1 MSTPTAAI
9 AQQAQPDATAV
20 LRHLNSAITWYRQLM
35 AANESAGE
43 PSDIYYLDNARTL
56 ARQVVQLAFQSAD
69 AEAQLLSTGK
79 AGESAPNEQQNLSK
93 AAHDAAIRSKETQA
107 KIDLL
112 NGQIARASGKKQQ
125 ELTSQRDTLQGELD
139 FDKALQEGIQKLAA
153 YATGNARNAGGLEK
167 QIGDLKTL
175 VPDLFAKAPA
185 KGATPA
191 TSAPLA
197 NPASG
202 SGLISETVSLFS
214 SFGDLREIN
223 RLVDGAGGVMDM
235 ANRVHDPLRTRI
247 RATIA
252 QEQQIAGQSGSQNA
266 AAADQDR
273 RNIAAL
279 TEQFQQISRVAIP
292 LSQEIALL
300 GEIQANLRQWEMSV
314 HRQYIH
320 LLESVILHGSVLLLG
335 IILVLGVSEIW
346 RKATFRYVREA
357 RRRHQMLL
365 LRRLVTLLLLAFV
378 LILGFVSEFGSLATF
393 AGFLTAGI
401 AVALQTIIL
410 SIAAY
415 FFMLGRHGIRV
426 GDRISVSGVTGDVI
440 DVGLVRMSLMEL
452 GGSGSDVH
460 PTGRVVLVSNSVLFS
475 GAMFKQIPGAS
486 YAWHEL
492 VVTLQN
498 GSDYAMAESKMLE
511 AVNSIYSEYRDS
523 LVQQQQVLED
533 LAAISSSVPSPQASL
548 QLGAKGLDLIVRYP
562 VVLHRETEIDNQV
575 AKKVV
580 EVIEGSRRSAH
591 HQTGIQGRLTRRTIP
606 PREISAGRRWSDAR
620 SSAMLP
626 IRLGVAQVA
635 EPSRGPARTR
645 LSSRPPIAAWPWLR
659 PTPVQFCTCLP
670 AHRSSLPS
678 DTAPSLPRTTLVH
691 PSHRAD
697 ERLCES
703 VHASPSESGFLFA
716 PVTGVVAL

>member
-1 MSTPTAAI
+1 MKRGLAKSACSFAFAVVAAVMLLCVSTPTAAT
-9 AQQAQPDATAV
+9 AQQAQPEATAV
-20 LRHLNSAITWYRQLM
+20 LRHLNTAITWYRQLM

-79 AGESAPNEQQNLSK
+79 AGESAPNDQQNLSK
-93 AAHDAAIRSKETQA
+93 AVRDAATHSKETQA

-112 NGQIARASGKKQQ
+112 NGQIARTSGHKQQ
-125 ELTSQRDTLQGELD
+125 DLISQRDTLQGELD

-153 YATGNARNAGGLEK
+153 FATGNAKNTGGLEK

-175 VPDLFAKAPA
+175 VPELFAKAPA

-191 TSAPLA
+191 TPAPPA

-202 SGLISETVSLFS
+202 SGLISETVSLFA
-214 SFGDLREIN
+214 SFGDLREIS

-235 ANRVHDPLRTRI
+235 ASRVHDPLRTRI

-252 QEQQIAGQSGSQNA
+252 QEQQIVSQTASQNA
-266 AAADQDR
+266 VAAEQDR

-292 LSQEIALL
+292 LSQEISLL

-320 LLESVILHGSVLLLG
+320 LLESVIIHGSVLLLG
-335 IILVLGVSEIW
+335 IILVLGVSEVW
-346 RKATFRYVREA
+346 RKATFRYVREP

-365 LRRLVTLLLLAFV
+365 LRRLVTVLLLAIV
-378 LILGFVSEFGSLATF
+378 LILAFVSEFGSLATF

-410 SIAAY
+410 SIAGY
-415 FFMLGRHGIRV
+415 FFLLGRHGIRV
-426 GDRISVSGVTGDVI
+426 GDRVSVSGVTGDVI

-460 PTGRVVLVSNSVLFS
+460 PTGRVVVVSNSVLFS

-492 VVTLQN
+492 VVTLQS

-511 AVNSIYSEYRDS
+511 AVNSIYLQYRDS

-533 LAAISSSVPSPQASL
+533 LVAISTSVPSPQASL
-548 QLGAKGLDLIVRYP
+548 QLGAKGLDLIVRFP

-580 EVIEGSRRSAH
+580 QVIEGDPALKAAV
-591 HQTGIQGRLTRRTIP
+591 GAPTI
-606 PREISAGRRWSDAR
+606 R
-620 SSAMLP
+620 
-626 IRLGVAQVA
+626 
-635 EPSRGPARTR
+635 PAFK
-645 LSSRPPIAAWPWLR
+645 AA
-659 PTPVQFCTCLP
+659 
-670 AHRSSLPS
+670 
-678 DTAPSLPRTTLVH
+678 
-691 PSHRAD
+691 
-697 ERLCES
+697 
-703 VHASPSESGFLFA
+703 
-716 PVTGVVAL
+716 

>member
-1 MSTPTAAI
+1 MLTKNGGIFLKRDLAKSARSLARAVVAAAMLFSISAPTTAI
-9 AQQAQPDATAV
+9 AQQAQPEATAV
-20 LRHLNSAITWYRQLM
+20 LRHLNSTITWYRQLM

-43 PSDIYYLDNARTL
+43 PSDIYYLDNARML

-69 AEAQLLSTGK
+69 AEAVLLSAEKGGQ
-79 AGESAPNEQQNLSK
+79 AASNDQQNLSK
-93 AAHDAAIRSKETQA
+93 AARDAATHSKETQA

-112 NGQIARASGKKQQ
+112 NGQIPRTYGKKQQ
-125 ELTSQRDTLQGELD
+125 DLISQRDTLQGELD
-139 FDKALQEGIQKLAA
+139 FDKALQEGIQKLTAF
-153 YATGNARNAGGLEK
+153 ATGNARNTGGLEK

-175 VPDLFAKAPA
+175 VPDLFTKAPA
-185 KGATPA
+185 KGATVAVPA
-191 TSAPLA
+191 PPA

-202 SGLISETVSLFS
+202 SGLISETVSLFA
-214 SFGDLREIN
+214 SFGDLREIS

-235 ANRVHDPLRTRI
+235 ASGVHDPLRNRI

-252 QEQQIAGQSGSQNA
+252 QEQQIASQAGSQNA
-266 AAADQDR
+266 VAADQDR

-279 TEQFQQISRVAIP
+279 TAQFEQISRVAIP

-320 LLESVILHGSVLLLG
+320 VLESVIIHGSVLLLG

-346 RKATFRYVREA
+346 RKATFRYVRES

-365 LRRLVTLLLLAFV
+365 IRRLVTGLLLAIV
-378 LILGFVSEFGSLATF
+378 LIMGFVSEFGSLATF
-393 AGFLTAGI
+393 TGFLTAGI

-415 FFMLGRHGIRV
+415 FFLLGRHGIRV

-460 PTGRVVLVSNSVLFS
+460 PTGRVVVVSNSALFS

-486 YAWHEL
+486 YVWHEL
-492 VVTLQN
+492 AVTLQN

-511 AVNSIYSEYRDS
+511 AVNSIYSQYRES

-533 LAAISSSVPSPQASL
+533 LAAISSAVPSPQASL
-548 QLGAKGLDLIVRYP
+548 QLVDKGLDLIVRYP
-562 VVLHRETEIDNQV
+562 VVLHRETEIDNQM

-580 EVIEGSRRSAH
+580 EVIDGDPALKAAVG
-591 HQTGIQGRLTRRTIP
+591 TPTI
-606 PREISAGRRWSDAR
+606 R
-620 SSAMLP
+620 
-626 IRLGVAQVA
+626 
-635 EPSRGPARTR
+635 PAFK
-645 LSSRPPIAAWPWLR
+645 AA
-659 PTPVQFCTCLP
+659 
-670 AHRSSLPS
+670 
-678 DTAPSLPRTTLVH
+678 
-691 PSHRAD
+691 
-697 ERLCES
+697 
-703 VHASPSESGFLFA
+703 
-716 PVTGVVAL
+716 